1 MFAMPLEYWLGS
13 APGLLFILLGI
24 VVIVRAVWTPS
35 DVRRGASCGGCGH
48 AVTDVSTGRC
58 NECGGLLT
66 RVGIVT
72 PAAAIRLRSSLGLA
86 TLAWTGMCLAC
97 GYLGTVWI
105 EQMRQ
110 ISAYSSQQSMSSS
123 SSSFNYVPSTIGTV
137 PRNGPVDLSSLDF
150 RIVVEVD
157 KEMDGT
163 KVVGGELTMT
173 VRRNGT
179 GTWAIAKF
187 PLTKKTFTVLDQDE
201 KEIAKGETFEL
212 EHAEQLY
219 KAAGLNPTDELIKVS
234 LPDVV
239 KLANRGRADPDSLES
254 HDTLTLGE
262 SPVGV
267 LASRGGGGTRMSS
280 GGSLGR
286 FVPFWQRP
294 SVHTGAIVTGVIYVA
309 GLILIAW
316 RRARMVRIITQ

>member
-66 RVGIVT
+66 RVGIVA

-123 SSSFNYVPSTIGTV
+123 STSFNYEPSKFAAERGR
-137 PRNGPVDLSSLDF
+137 PSVDVSPLDF
-150 RIVVEVD
+150 RIVVTVD

-163 KVVGGELTMT
+163 KVVGGEMTMT
-173 VRRNGT
+173 LRRNGT

-212 EHAEQLY
+212 EHAEKLY
-219 KAAGLNPTDELIKVS
+219 KAAGLNVTDDLVRVS

-239 KLANRGRADPDSLES
+239 KLANRGRADPESLDSSGSISMTEPP
-254 HDTLTLGE
+254 LGA
-262 SPVGV
+262 